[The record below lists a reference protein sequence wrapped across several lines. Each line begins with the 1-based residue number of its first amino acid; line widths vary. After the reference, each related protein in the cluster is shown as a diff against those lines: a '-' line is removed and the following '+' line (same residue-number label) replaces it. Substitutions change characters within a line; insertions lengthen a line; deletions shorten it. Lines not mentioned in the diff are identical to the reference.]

1 MNLRRIGTS
10 LIAPAI
16 GLFISLAVTAVILIA
31 IGASISTVFSSM
43 WNYGTS
49 PRAMSL
55 MINLATIYFLSAL
68 AVSIGFK
75 MNLFNIGVNGQYVLG
90 ALAAAVVASNLTLPR
105 VASVTIT
112 ILTAMI
118 VGALWAGIS
127 AWLKVARG
135 VSEVI
140 STIMLNFI
148 AIGIISYLIVRTR
161 IGTETSLNVRGTA
174 AIPES
179 GMLRGAALIDPG
191 TPIYG
196 FFFISI
202 IIGIGYW
209 FLLNR
214 TRFGFDLRATGK
226 SASAARTSGVQS
238 NRMIVVTMLLSGA
251 VAGLVGLPYLLGET
265 GTYSLQFPT
274 DWGFTG
280 IAIALLG
287 RNNPLGIALG
297 AILWAFLD
305 ISSGQLIL
313 EGVPRE
319 ISTIMQGLIV
329 IVVVISY
336 EIVRRYQV
344 KSEQTSVAKA
354 LEKQEA
360 SV

>member
-1 MNLRRIGTS
+1 MNLRRIGIS
-10 LIAPAI
+10 LIAPGI
-16 GLFISLAVTAVILIA
+16 GLVVSLAATAVILTV
-31 IGASISTVFSSM
+31 IGASVSTVFASM

-55 MINLATIYFLSAL
+55 MLNLATIYFLSAL

-90 ALAAAVVASNLTLPR
+90 ALAGAVVASNLTLPKA
-105 VASVTIT
+105 ASVTVT
-112 ILTAMI
+112 IIVAMF
-118 VGALWAGIS
+118 VGAVWAGIS

-148 AIGIISYLIVRTR
+148 AIGIISYIIVRTS
-161 IGTETSLNVRGTA
+161 IGTETSLNIRGTKP
-174 AIPES
+174 IPET
-179 GMLRGAALIDPG
+179 GMLRGSAFIDSG

-196 FFFISI
+196 FFFISM
-202 IIGIGYW
+202 IIGVGYW

-226 SASAARTSGVQS
+226 SATAARTSGVQS
-238 NRMIVVTMLLSGA
+238 NRMIYVTMLLSGA
-251 VAGLVGLPYLLGET
+251 VAGLVGLPYLLGDT
-265 GTYSLQFPT
+265 GSYTLQFPT
-274 DWGFTG
+274 DWGFIG

-305 ISSGQLIL
+305 ISSGQLVL

-336 EIVRRYQV
+336 EVVRRYQV
-344 KSEQTSVAKA
+344 KSEQTNVAKA
-354 LEKQEA
+354 LAKQEA